1 MNRLVT
7 FSRALVGTLFM
18 VMLTACSGG
27 NEQPGEEDIKNA
39 IAFNLPGGL
48 EVDGVEILVTEN
60 AGSQVEP
67 LIRNRAN
74 VTLEFADDFVSVVGR
89 FDDKVVLKTLYT
101 KGQELNDTVITSSR
115 LKGDSW
121 SVSIDRFDI
130 TRVNGTAL
138 GQFAEGSYAFEGTDE
153 AAGFKQAFEDK
164 LAREEAE
171 RQAAVAA
178 AEKEKADGIAAFRAG
193 IAGTWVAKASMMRN
207 GGVYTGRDN
216 KSTAGVEITF
226 PEGDGASGIAPFT
239 LYVIDNPNDKL
250 TVDAGFTVAE
260 DGKSVKVLG
269 RSNTHKT
276 LNMNLTDV
284 WTLGSDGLLQTG
296 RRDRWYVQLEKGGA
310 ALAQKNALAERLT
323 NRDKAIEALVMK
335 HQAGLAP
342 NRFENMGIKRNTYT
356 MMFVDAT
363 PDENQKV
370 YGDGT
375 YGRESGIALTAI
387 HAGVLDRG
395 EAGVV
400 KITYR
405 PTESRSNVFG
415 TVKNGVTSGKYNDHY
430 LYTIELVEKLE
441 E

>member
-1 MNRLVT
+1 M
-7 FSRALVGTLFM
+7 GTLFM
-18 VMLTACSGG
+18 VMLAACSGG
-27 NEQPGEEDIKNA
+27 NEQPSEEDIKNA

-74 VTLEFADDFVSVVGR
+74 VTLEFADDFVSVVDR
-89 FDDKVVLKTLYT
+89 FDDKVVLKTLYS
-101 KGQELNDTVITSSR
+101 KGQELNGTVITSSR

-121 SVSIDRFDI
+121 SVNIDRFDI
-130 TRVNGTAL
+130 SRVNGTAL

-153 AAGFKQAFEDK
+153 AAGFKQAYEDK
-164 LAREEAE
+164 LAQQEAE
-171 RQAAVAA
+171 RHAAVAA
-178 AEKEKADGIAAFRAG
+178 AEKEKADRIAAFRAE
-193 IAGTWVAKASMMRN
+193 IAGTWVAKAPMMRN
-207 GGVYTGRDN
+207 GGVYTGRDK

-226 PEGDGASGIAPFT
+226 PEGDEASGIAPFT
-239 LYVIDNPNDKL
+239 LYVTHNPNDKL

-260 DGKSVKVLG
+260 DGKSVKVRA

-276 LNMNLTDV
+276 LNMYLNEV
-284 WTLGSDGLLQTG
+284 WTLSADGMLQTG
-296 RRDRWYVQLEKGGA
+296 SRDRWYVQLEKDGA
-310 ALAQKNALAERLT
+310 ALAEKNALAERLT

-342 NRFENMGIKRNTYT
+342 NRFENMRMKQNTYT

-363 PDENQKV
+363 PGENQKV
-370 YGDGT
+370 FGDGT
-375 YGRESGIALTAI
+375 YDGNSGIALTAI

-405 PTESRSNVFG
+405 WTKSRSDIFG
-415 TVKNGVTSGKYNDHY
+415 TVKNGVTSGKYNAYGH
-430 LYTIELVEKLE
+430 YTIELVEKLE